1 MNTKLDSFRV
11 SLQRLLPQHFLS
23 RLAGKL
29 TDSRQPWLKN
39 FLIHLSI
46 RRFNID
52 LSDALEPDPQAYT
65 CFNDFFTRALR
76 PDARPIASN
85 TDYAVSP
92 ADGVLSQAG
101 KIDGGRIIQAKGRDF
116 DVATLLGESS
126 EQAPKDA
133 GHLFQN
139 GLFATIYLSPRD
151 YHRVHMPLAG
161 TLRKTRYIPGKL
173 FSVNAVTTHHVDQ
186 LFATNERLVCWFET
200 EIGDMVLIL
209 VGAMLVAGIESVWHG
224 HYSPGTSAD
233 ELFDGDG
240 DGDNSVDGNNK
251 APQLAKGEEMGRFKF
266 GSTAIVLLPPGADLV
281 EGVETGQFITMG
293 SAVAKIDGCT

>member
-11 SLQRLLPQHFLS
+11 SLQRLLPQHLLS

-29 TDSRQPWLKN
+29 TDARQPWLKN

-52 LSDALEPDPQAYT
+52 LSDALEPDPEAYN

-76 PDARPIASN
+76 PDARPIA

-116 DVATLLGESS
+116 DVATLLGEPN
-126 EQAPKDA
+126 EQRPKDA
-133 GHLFQN
+133 GQPFQD

-161 TLRKTRYIPGKL
+161 ILRKTRYIPGKL
-173 FSVNAVTTHHVDQ
+173 FSVNAVTTQHLDQ

-200 EIGDMVLIL
+200 EVGDMVLIL

-233 ELFDGDG
+233 ELFDGDNNV
-240 DGDNSVDGNNK
+240 DGDNKGL
-251 APQLAKGEEMGRFKF
+251 QLAKGEEMGRFKF
-266 GSTAIVLLPPGADLV
+266 GSTAIVLLPPGADLAAEV
-281 EGVETGQFITMG
+281 EAGQFITMG